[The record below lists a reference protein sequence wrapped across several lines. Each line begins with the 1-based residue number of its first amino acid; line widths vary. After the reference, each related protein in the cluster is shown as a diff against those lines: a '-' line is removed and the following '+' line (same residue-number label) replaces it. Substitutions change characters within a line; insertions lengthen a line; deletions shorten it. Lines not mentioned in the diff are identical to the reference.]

1 MKTHL
6 SVVGSRKSIITVA
19 AALLLAALTT
29 ASPATADSAE
39 PSTSAPLRQGV
50 GMTGKPNDRTR
61 AAQRALRQRGY
72 DLGASGA
79 DGRFGPITTAAVR
92 RFQARAGLAVDGVV
106 GSMTHRALAAAGSL
120 SEGVGMGRRPSVRV
134 RRLQL
139 MLVRSGFHVGPADG
153 RFGPLTAAAVR
164 RVQRSAGLT
173 ADGTV
178 RNETRRRLILIAHN
192 HATVPSRESR
202 ADTLP
207 SSKVPNLMV
216 DPVSD
221 RRPSGPG
228 APTASPGLEP
238 TLAALIAVLVVAIAA
253 AAIIG
258 SLRGA
263 WSRSRAPQIVSTRRG
278 RVWPGLAAAVA
289 APLPTAGGPPWNGA
303 RSTAP
308 RNPRRES
315 VRDEPSV
322 KARTAVADRPTRRGE
337 PVQRP
342 SDATPV
348 TSDLDGITGP
358 GRQRGELLRH
368 GAPPESA
375 DDRSNGDHRP
385 HHPPQAQHRTVIGYV
400 IAPDDAPETA
410 DQAASAI
417 RAACERANWRLL
429 EVVRDRDRGLRSLK
443 RPGLGYALRQ
453 IEAGQA
459 RALVVT
465 DLDRVG
471 RSMVDLGTLMQWFR
485 DANAALVAL
494 DAGLDTS
501 TAEGDR
507 VAALLSRLS
516 ERERERIALR
526 TRVGLAGVRARGGSV
541 GRPAVSDRPELREH
555 IATMRAA
562 NMTLQAIADRLNAE
576 AVPTLRGG
584 ALWRPSSV
592 QAALGYRRPSR
603 PASRSAD
610 ASARAPEPDS
620 GLWT

>member
-1 MKTHL
+1 M
-6 SVVGSRKSIITVA
+6 
-19 AALLLAALTT
+19 
-29 ASPATADSAE
+29 
-39 PSTSAPLRQGV
+39 
-50 GMTGKPNDRTR
+50 
-61 AAQRALRQRGY
+61 
-72 DLGASGA
+72 
-79 DGRFGPITTAAVR
+79 
-92 RFQARAGLAVDGVV
+92 
-106 GSMTHRALAAAGSL
+106 
-120 SEGVGMGRRPSVRV
+120 
-134 RRLQL
+134 
-139 MLVRSGFHVGPADG
+139 
-153 RFGPLTAAAVR
+153 
-164 RVQRSAGLT
+164 
-173 ADGTV
+173 
-178 RNETRRRLILIAHN
+178 
-192 HATVPSRESR
+192 
-202 ADTLP
+202 
-207 SSKVPNLMV
+207 
-216 DPVSD
+216 
-221 RRPSGPG
+221 
-228 APTASPGLEP
+228 
-238 TLAALIAVLVVAIAA
+238 
-253 AAIIG
+253 
-258 SLRGA
+258 
-263 WSRSRAPQIVSTRRG
+263 
-278 RVWPGLAAAVA
+278 
-289 APLPTAGGPPWNGA
+289 
-303 RSTAP
+303 
-308 RNPRRES
+308 
-315 VRDEPSV
+315 
-322 KARTAVADRPTRRGE
+322 
-337 PVQRP
+337 
-342 SDATPV
+342 
-348 TSDLDGITGP
+348 
-358 GRQRGELLRH
+358 
-368 GAPPESA
+368 
-375 DDRSNGDHRP
+375 
-385 HHPPQAQHRTVIGYV
+385 
-400 IAPDDAPETA
+400 
-410 DQAASAI
+410 
-417 RAACERANWRLL
+417 CERANWRLL

-620 GLWT
+620 GFST